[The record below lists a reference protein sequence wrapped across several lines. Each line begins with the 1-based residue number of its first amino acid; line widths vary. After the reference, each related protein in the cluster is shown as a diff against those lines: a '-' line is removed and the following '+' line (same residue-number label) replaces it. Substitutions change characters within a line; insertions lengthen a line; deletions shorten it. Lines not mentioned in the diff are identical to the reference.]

1 MIRPLYDLTFIVGLL
16 LVTGIA
22 TVSLIAGKVEVSPL
36 LSCLALISFWLTA
49 QYLLTKHA
57 PAIDHLLLPIAYF
70 LTTIGLIF
78 IFRLKPHLFYAQTIW
93 ALLGTVAYCLVAWYR
108 HSIHLLNEY
117 KYTIGLLGIA
127 FLLATLLFG
136 VEIGGNKNWIAIG
149 NFRVQPSEFTK
160 LCIVIF
166 IAGYLSSRQK
176 ELVQSVR
183 KIGLLQLPHFR
194 FIAPLLVVWGLAMLM
209 LVVERDLGAA
219 LLYFSTTVIL
229 TCLASGGWSLG
240 LLSTILFFIGSS
252 LAYMLFPHIG
262 TRIDIWLSPWSDP
275 NGKAY
280 QLLQSLFALGSG
292 GVFGSGI
299 GKGHPDLI
307 PEVHTD
313 FIFSAIGEEFG
324 FIGTACI
331 LLIYM
336 ILLYR
341 AFRSALHN
349 QTLFGGLTSAGLAIL
364 LGLQVFVILAGI
376 TNLLPMTGITL
387 PFVSYGGSSL
397 LSSFLLIG
405 TVAAFSEG
413 AGL

>member
-1 MIRPLYDLTFIVGLL
+1 MIRPLYNLTLITGLL

-22 TVSLIAGKVEVSPL
+22 TVSLAAGRVEVSPL
-36 LSCLALISFWLTA
+36 LTCLALISFWLIA
-49 QYLLTKHA
+49 QYLLAKYA
-57 PAIDHLLLPIAYF
+57 PAIDCLLLPITYF

-78 IFRLKPHLFYAQTIW
+78 IFRLKPHLFYAQISW
-93 ALLGTVAYCLVAWYR
+93 ALVGTCAYCLVAWYR
-108 HSIHLLNEY
+108 HRLHLLNEY
-117 KYTIGLLGIA
+117 KYTLGLVGITL
-127 FLLATLLFG
+127 LLATLLFG
-136 VEIGGNKNWIAIG
+136 VEIGGNKNWIALG
-149 NFRVQPSEFTK
+149 NFRVQPAEFTK

-176 ELVQSVR
+176 ELAQSITR
-183 KIGLLQLPHFR
+183 FGPLELPHFR

-209 LVVERDLGAA
+209 LVFQRDLGAA
-219 LLYFSTTVIL
+219 LLYFGTTVIL
-229 TCLASGGWSLG
+229 TCMASGGWSIG
-240 LLSTILFFIGSS
+240 FLSTIFFFLGSS
-252 LAYMLFPHIG
+252 LAYMLFPHVG

-292 GVFGSGI
+292 GIFGSGL

-331 LLIYM
+331 MLIYM
-336 ILLYR
+336 ILIYR
-341 AFRSALHN
+341 SFRSAFRN
-349 QTLFGGLTSAGLAIL
+349 RTLFGGLTSAGLAIL
-364 LGLQVFVILAGI
+364 LGLQIFVILAGT

-387 PFVSYGGSSL
+387 PFISYGGSSL

-405 TVAAFSEG
+405 TIAAFSEE
-413 AGL
+413 ACL